1 MLRKHHKLIQ
11 GDKTGNSDVF
21 LLLFWTLNNDR
32 LNLHTN
38 SYNISVTQQQF
49 SLVSLGCLWSD
60 VTESLIRQI
69 ALENILIT
77 TGFILQT
84 AILLQTQ

>member
-1 MLRKHHKLIQ
+1 MY
-11 GDKTGNSDVF
+11 F
-21 LLLFWTLNNDR
+21 YYYFEPLNNDH

-38 SYNISVTQQQF
+38 SYNISVKQQQF

-60 VTESLIRQI
+60 VTESLLDKPLWR
-69 ALENILIT
+69 IT
-77 TGFILQT
+77 TGFILRT

>member
-1 MLRKHHKLIQ
+1 MYFYYYFEPL
-11 GDKTGNSDVF
+11 D
-21 LLLFWTLNNDR
+21 NDH

-38 SYNISVTQQQF
+38 SYNISVKQQQF

-60 VTESLIRQI
+60 VTESLLDKPLWR
-69 ALENILIT
+69 IT
-77 TGFILQT
+77 TGFILRT